1 METDDIHN
9 VLMTRIAEWRLTTF
23 EQRVDDED
31 RRMETDDIH
40 NNVLMM
46 RIAEWR
52 LTTFTTC

>member
-1 METDDIHN
+1 METDDIQ
-9 VLMTRIAEWRLTTF
+9 
-23 EQRVDDED
+23 QRVDDED

-52 LTTFTTC
+52 LTTFTTTC